1 MSNLPLVNVTAQIN
15 DQQGHACAGAVVR
28 MRLCSP
34 DKYQGLVVPREVTG
48 TTDKTG
54 RCVLR
59 VFPNALG
66 YEGSVYD
73 VHISFPASGAGVC
86 GSVPATA
93 PMRTIRAKV
102 FVPNADCNL
111 MDIMDLAPRE
121 PLPAGSLLPEE
132 VAGYAAQ
139 AAGSAEAARD
149 QAEAAAS
156 TLAQVTAS
164 VQQAEAAKTAA
175 QAAEGNAN
183 AQADRAQGLVD
194 SVEGSISDFETSVTQ
209 RVEETAGRLV
219 ADATRC
225 IREQEAVALE
235 AIEQRSGEALD
246 DMSRAVSNAQG
257 TAIASITNAGQN
269 AVHDITDTRD
279 NALEELREIAA
290 EYEEDVLNLVER
302 AESAAR

>member
-164 VQQAEAAKTAA
+164 VQQAEAAK
-175 QAAEGNAN
+175 
-183 AQADRAQGLVD
+183 
-194 SVEGSISDFETSVTQ
+194 
-209 RVEETAGRLV
+209 
-219 ADATRC
+219 
-225 IREQEAVALE
+225 EQ
-235 AIEQRSGEALD
+235 
-246 DMSRAVSNAQG
+246 
-257 TAIASITNAGQN
+257 
-269 AVHDITDTRD
+269 
-279 NALEELREIAA
+279 
-290 EYEEDVLNLVER
+290 
-302 AESAAR
+302 